1 MQIYYIL
8 FIFCKHFEKFI
19 CNLRHKEQI
28 CHFQELENDIFAKK
42 VSKSEQ
48 DLMHRPACRALDHDD
63 V

>member
-1 MQIYYIL
+1 MS
-8 FIFCKHFEKFI
+8 FSG
-19 CNLRHKEQI
+19 
-28 CHFQELENDIFAKK
+28 LENDIFAKK